1 MYKIANEFQESLL
14 ETRSSIGL
22 TSPDTFTNL
31 EIGGA
36 IIQILGGFG
45 EYIWKAGGWGPS
57 WGGNSE
63 TALSNDGL
71 QSPNVT

>member
-1 MYKIANEFQESLL
+1 MCKIANEFQESLL

-31 EIGGA
+31 ETGGA

-45 EYIWKAGGWGPS
+45 EYIWKAGG
-57 WGGNSE
+57 
-63 TALSNDGL
+63 
-71 QSPNVT
+71 